1 MQSIMAP
8 KPLARLG
15 RSMSS
20 DWNYANDIRD
30 IIQTRPPRYTTN
42 VVRIGLVLFVVGL
55 IWAYFATLEEV
66 TRGDGRV
73 IPSRQIQVVQ
83 APDSGIVETIF
94 IEEGDIVEE
103 GQALIEIDDT
113 TFSSQLGEIR
123 QRRFALMA
131 KIARLRAE
139 ADQTPLSFP
148 DTLLTA
154 VPGLIAEE
162 QNVYRDKKLSLE
174 NELSVLRNQANQKE
188 QEYREL
194 LAKQRKLD
202 AVIALLARE
211 VEIKQRLFER
221 KVLPE
226 IEFIQLQR
234 QLTESEGELDITKAS
249 VARALAAK
257 EEATERSRNAVSTF
271 VSEARQQL
279 AEARGEL
286 AVIDESMKGAA
297 DRVRRTGL
305 VSPVKGIVNKLNIT
319 TIGAVV
325 QPGADLIEIVPLED
339 TLLIEAQIRPKDV
352 AFLHPGQKAQVKIT
366 AYDFSVYGG
375 LEGELERISAD
386 TTEDEEGNRFF
397 RVMIRTDKN
406 FLGSDTNP
414 LPIIPGMVASIDILT
429 GKKSVLDY
437 ILKPIKKVRD
447 EALRE
452 R

>member
-1 MQSIMAP
+1 
-8 KPLARLG
+8 
-15 RSMSS
+15 MSGG

-30 IIQTRPPRYTTN
+30 VIQTRPPRYTTN
-42 VVRIGLVLFVVGL
+42 VVRIGLVLLVVGL
-55 IWAYFATLEEV
+55 AWAYFATLEEV

-83 APDSGIVETIF
+83 APDTGIVEKIF
-94 IEEGDIVEE
+94 VREGDIVEE
-103 GQALIEIDDT
+103 GQVLIEIDDT

-123 QRRFALMA
+123 QRQWALMA
-131 KIARLRAE
+131 KIARLQAE
-139 ADQTPLSFP
+139 ADQKTLAFP
-148 DTLLTA
+148 ELISKA

-162 QNVYRDKKLSLE
+162 ENVYRDKQTSLE
-174 NELSVLRNQANQKE
+174 NELSVLRNQSSQRE
-188 QEYREL
+188 QEYQEL
-194 LAKQRKLD
+194 LAKEQKLE
-202 AVIALLARE
+202 AVIEIMARE
-211 VEIKQRLFER
+211 VEINQRLFER

-226 IEFIQLQR
+226 IEFLRLQR
-234 QLTESEGELDITKAS
+234 QLKESEGELAITRAS
-249 VARALAAK
+249 LQRALAAK
-257 EEATERSRNAVSTF
+257 EEARERSRNAVSTF

-286 AVIDESMKGAA
+286 AVINESLKGAA
-297 DRVRRTGL
+297 DRVRRTEL
-305 VSPVKGIVNKLNIT
+305 VSPVKGIINKLNIT

-325 QPGADLIEIVPLED
+325 QPAADLVEIVPLED

-352 AFLHPGQKAQVKIT
+352 AFLHPDQKAQVKIT
-366 AYDFSVYGG
+366 AYDYSVYGG
-375 LEGELERISAD
+375 LEGRLERISAD

-406 FLGSDTNP
+406 YLGSDTNP
-414 LPIIPGMVASIDILT
+414 LPIIPGMVASVDILT
-429 GKKSVLDY
+429 GEKTVLDY

>member
-1 MQSIMAP
+1 MNS
-8 KPLARLG
+8 G
-15 RSMSS
+15 

-30 IIQTRPPRYTTN
+30 VIQTKPPRYTTN
-42 VVRIGLVLFVVGL
+42 VIRIGLVLFVVL
-55 IWAYFATLEEV
+55 LVWAYFASLEEV

-83 APDSGIVETIF
+83 APEQGIVEKIF
-94 IEEGDIVEE
+94 VREGDIVEQ
-103 GQALIEIDDT
+103 GQSLIEIDDT

-123 QRRFALMA
+123 QRQLGLMA
-131 KIARLRAE
+131 RIARLDSE
-139 ADQTPLSFP
+139 ADQQELVFP
-148 DTLLTA
+148 EALAQA

-162 QNVYRDKKLSLE
+162 ENVYLDKKASLE
-174 NELSVLRNQANQKE
+174 NELRVLENQALQKE
-188 QEYREL
+188 QEYQEL
-194 LAKQRKLD
+194 LAKQAKLES
-202 AVIALLARE
+202 VTEIMERE
-211 VEIKQRLFER
+211 VEIKQSLYER

-226 IEFIQLQR
+226 IEFLQLQR
-234 QLTESEGELDITKAS
+234 QLKESEGELAITKAS
-249 VARALAAK
+249 VQRSLAAK
-257 EEATERSRNAVSTF
+257 EEAKERSRNAVSTF
-271 VSEARQQL
+271 VAEASQQL

-286 AVIDESMKGAA
+286 AVINETMKGAT
-297 DRVRRTGL
+297 DRVRRTEL

-325 QPGADLIEIVPLED
+325 QPAADLVEIVPLED

-375 LEGELERISAD
+375 LEGNLERISAD

-406 FLGSDTNP
+406 YLGPDTDP

-429 GKKSVLDY
+429 GEKTVLDY
-437 ILKPIKKVRD
+437 ILKPINKVRD

>member
-1 MQSIMAP
+1 MNS
-8 KPLARLG
+8 G
-15 RSMSS
+15 

-42 VVRIGLVLFVVGL
+42 VIRIGLLLFVVGL
-55 IWAYFATLEEV
+55 VWAYFATLEEV

-83 APDSGIVETIF
+83 APDTGIVEKIF
-94 IEEGDIVEE
+94 VREGDVVEE

-123 QRRFALMA
+123 QRRWALMA
-131 KIARLRAE
+131 RIARLQAE
-139 ADQTPLSFP
+139 ADQITLEFP
-148 DTLLTA
+148 EILTKA
-154 VPGLIAEE
+154 VPNLIAEE
-162 QNVYRDKKLSLE
+162 QNVYRDKKANLQ
-174 NELSVLRNQANQKE
+174 NELAVLHNQASQKE
-188 QEYREL
+188 QEYQEL
-194 LAKQRKLD
+194 LAKERKLD
-202 AVIALLARE
+202 STLELLARE
-211 VEIKQRLFER
+211 VEINQRLFER

-226 IEFIQLQR
+226 IEFIRLER
-234 QLTESEGELDITKAS
+234 QLRESQGELNITKAS
-249 VARALAAK
+249 VQRSLAAK
-257 EEATERSRNAVSTF
+257 DEASGRSKNAVSTF

-286 AVIDESMKGAA
+286 AVVNESMKGAA
-297 DRVRRTGL
+297 DRVRRTEL
-305 VSPVKGIVNKLNIT
+305 VSPVKGIINKLNIT

-325 QPGADLIEIVPLED
+325 QPAANLVEIVPLED

-375 LEGELERISAD
+375 LEGNLERISAD

-429 GKKSVLDY
+429 GTKTVLDY

>member
-1 MQSIMAP
+1 MNS
-8 KPLARLG
+8 G
-15 RSMSS
+15 

-30 IIQTRPPRYTTN
+30 VIQTKPPRYTTN
-42 VVRIGLVLFVVGL
+42 VIRIGLVLFL
-55 IWAYFATLEEV
+55 AMLAWAYFATLEEV

-73 IPSRQIQVVQ
+73 VPSRQIQVVQ
-83 APDSGIVETIF
+83 APDRGIVEKIF
-94 IEEGDIVEE
+94 VREGDIVEE
-103 GQALIEIDDT
+103 GQPLIEIDDT

-123 QRRFALMA
+123 QRRWALMA
-131 KIARLRAE
+131 RVARLDSE
-139 ADQTPLSFP
+139 ADQRALKFP
-148 DTLLTA
+148 ELLA
-154 VPGLIAEE
+154 SEAPGLIAEE
-162 QNVYRDKKLSLE
+162 ENVYRDKKASLD
-174 NELSVLRNQANQKE
+174 NELRVLQNQASQRE
-188 QEYREL
+188 QEYQEL
-194 LAKQRKLD
+194 LAKQTKLE
-202 AVIALLARE
+202 AVIEIMKRE
-211 VEIKQRLFER
+211 VEIKQKLYDR

-226 IEFIQLQR
+226 IEFLQLQR
-234 QLTESEGELDITKAS
+234 QLKESEGELAITKAS
-249 VARALAAK
+249 VRRAEAAR
-257 EEATERSRNAVSTF
+257 EEARERSSSAVATF
-271 VSEARQQL
+271 VSEASQQL

-286 AVIDESMKGAA
+286 AVINETLKGAA
-297 DRVRRTGL
+297 DRVRRTEL
-305 VSPVKGIVNKLNIT
+305 VSPVKGIINKLNIT

-325 QPGADLIEIVPLED
+325 QPAADLVEIVPLED

-375 LEGELERISAD
+375 LEGNLERISAD

-406 FLGSDTNP
+406 HLGPDTEP

-429 GKKSVLDY
+429 GEKTVLDY

>member
-1 MQSIMAP
+1 
-8 KPLARLG
+8 
-15 RSMSS
+15 MSG

-30 IIQTRPPRYTTN
+30 VIQTKPPRYTTN
-42 VVRIGLVLFVVGL
+42 IVRIGLVLFFVLL
-55 IWAYFATLEEV
+55 IWAYFASLEEV

-83 APDSGIVETIF
+83 APDTGIVEKIF
-94 IEEGDIVEE
+94 VREGDIVEE

-131 KIARLRAE
+131 KIARLEAE
-139 ADQTPLSFP
+139 ADQVPLAFP
-148 DTLLTA
+148 EVLSKA
-154 VPGLIAEE
+154 VPGLISEE
-162 QNVYRDKKLSLE
+162 ENVYRDKKSSLE
-174 NELSVLRNQANQKE
+174 NELSVLRNQASQKE
-188 QEYREL
+188 QEHQEL
-194 LAKQRKLD
+194 LAKENKLD
-202 AVIALLARE
+202 AVIEIMARE
-211 VEIKQRLFER
+211 VEINQKLFER

-226 IEFIQLQR
+226 IEFLRLQR
-234 QLTESEGELDITKAS
+234 QLKESEGELAVTKAS
-249 VARALAAK
+249 VLRSLAAK
-257 EEATERSRNAVSTF
+257 EEARERSRNAVSTF

-286 AVIDESMKGAA
+286 AVINESMRGAA
-297 DRVRRTGL
+297 DRVRRTEL
-305 VSPVKGIVNKLNIT
+305 VSPVKGIINKLNIT

-325 QPGADLIEIVPLED
+325 QPAADLVEIVPLED

-352 AFLHPGQKAQVKIT
+352 AFLHPDQKAQVKIT

-375 LEGELERISAD
+375 LEGRLERISAD

-406 FLGSDTNP
+406 YLGSDTDP
-414 LPIIPGMVASIDILT
+414 LPIIPGMVASVDILT
-429 GKKSVLDY
+429 GEKTVLDY

>member
-1 MQSIMAP
+1 MNS
-8 KPLARLG
+8 G
-15 RSMSS
+15 

-30 IIQTRPPRYTTN
+30 VIQTKPPRYTTN
-42 VVRIGLVLFVVGL
+42 VIRIGLVLFL
-55 IWAYFATLEEV
+55 ALLAWAYFATLEEV

-73 IPSRQIQVVQ
+73 VPSRQIQVVQ
-83 APDSGIVETIF
+83 APDRGIVEKIF
-94 IEEGDIVEE
+94 VREGDIVEE
-103 GQALIEIDDT
+103 GQPLIEIDDT

-123 QRRFALMA
+123 QRRWALMA
-131 KIARLRAE
+131 RVARLDSE
-139 ADQTPLSFP
+139 ADQRALDFP
-148 DTLLTA
+148 ELLA
-154 VPGLIAEE
+154 SEAPDLIAEE
-162 QNVYRDKKLSLE
+162 ENVYRDKKASLD
-174 NELSVLRNQANQKE
+174 NELRVLQNQASQRE
-188 QEYREL
+188 QEYQEL
-194 LAKQRKLD
+194 LAKQTKLE
-202 AVIALLARE
+202 AVIEIMKRE
-211 VEIKQRLFER
+211 VEIKQKLYDR

-226 IEFIQLQR
+226 IEFLQLQR
-234 QLTESEGELDITKAS
+234 QLKESEGELAITKAS
-249 VARALAAK
+249 VRRAEAAR
-257 EEATERSRNAVSTF
+257 EEARERSSSAVATF
-271 VSEARQQL
+271 VSEASQLL

-286 AVIDESMKGAA
+286 AVINETLKGAA
-297 DRVRRTGL
+297 DRVRRTEL
-305 VSPVKGIVNKLNIT
+305 VSPVKGIINKLNIT

-325 QPGADLIEIVPLED
+325 QPAADLVEIVPLED

-375 LEGELERISAD
+375 LEGNLERISAD

-406 FLGSDTNP
+406 HLGPDTEP

-429 GKKSVLDY
+429 GEKTVLDY

>member
-1 MQSIMAP
+1 MNP
-8 KPLARLG
+8 G
-15 RSMSS
+15 

-42 VVRIGLVLFVVGL
+42 VIRIGLALFVVGL
-55 IWAYFATLEEV
+55 AWAYLATLEEV

-83 APDSGIVETIF
+83 APDAGIVDNIF
-94 IEEGDIVEE
+94 IQEGDIVEE
-103 GQALIEIDDT
+103 GQSLIEIDDT

-123 QRRFALMA
+123 QRQWALMA
-131 KIARLRAE
+131 RIERLQAE
-139 ADQTPLSFP
+139 ADQKPLVFP
-148 DTLLTA
+148 EVLEKE
-154 VPGLIAEE
+154 VPDLIAGES
-162 QNVYRDKKLSLE
+162 NVYRDKKTSLE
-174 NELSVLRNQANQKE
+174 NELSVLRNQASQRE
-188 QEYREL
+188 QEYQEL
-194 LAKQRKLD
+194 LAKQAKLD
-202 AVIALLARE
+202 SVIKIMARE
-211 VEIKQRLFER
+211 VEINQRLYER

-226 IEFIQLQR
+226 IEFLRLSR
-234 QLTESEGELDITKAS
+234 QLKESEGELQITKAS
-249 VARALAAK
+249 VLRSQAAK
-257 EEATERSRNAVSTF
+257 EEARERSRSAVSTF

-279 AEARGEL
+279 AESRGEL
-286 AVIDESMKGAA
+286 AVINESLKGAA
-297 DRVRRTGL
+297 DRVRRTEL

-325 QPGADLIEIVPLED
+325 QPGADLVEIVPLED

-366 AYDFSVYGG
+366 AYDYSIYGG

-397 RVMIRTDKN
+397 RVTVRTDKN
-406 FLGSDTNP
+406 YLGSDTDP

-429 GKKSVLDY
+429 GEKTVLDY

-447 EALRE
+447 QALRE

>member
-1 MQSIMAP
+1 MNS
-8 KPLARLG
+8 G
-15 RSMSS
+15 

-30 IIQTRPPRYTTN
+30 VIQTKPPRYTTN
-42 VVRIGLVLFVVGL
+42 VIRIGLVLFVVAVV
-55 IWAYFATLEEV
+55 WAYFASLEEV

-83 APDSGIVETIF
+83 APEQGIVEKIF
-94 IEEGDIVEE
+94 VREGDIVEE
-103 GQALIEIDDT
+103 GQPLIEIDDT

-123 QRRFALMA
+123 QRRWALMA
-131 KIARLRAE
+131 RIARLDSE
-139 ADQTPLSFP
+139 ADQQPLTFP
-148 DTLLTA
+148 DMLTKA
-154 VPGLIAEE
+154 VPALIEE
-162 QNVYRDKKLSLE
+162 EENVYRDKKISLD
-174 NELSVLRNQANQKE
+174 NELSVLQNQASQKE
-188 QEYREL
+188 QEYQEL
-194 LAKQRKLD
+194 LAKEDKLD
-202 AVIALLARE
+202 AVIEIMKRE
-211 VEIKQRLFER
+211 VEINQNLYER

-226 IEFIQLQR
+226 IEFLRLQR
-234 QLTESEGELDITKAS
+234 QLKESEGELKITNAS
-249 VARALAAK
+249 VQRALAAK
-257 EEATERSRNAVSTF
+257 EEAKERSRNAVSTF

-286 AVIDESMKGAA
+286 AVINESMKGAA
-297 DRVRRTGL
+297 DRVRRTEL

-325 QPGADLIEIVPLED
+325 QPAADLVEIVPLED
-339 TLLIEAQIRPKDV
+339 TLLIEAQIRPQDV

-366 AYDFSVYGG
+366 AYDFSVYGA
-375 LEGELERISAD
+375 LEGNLERISAD

-406 FLGSDTNP
+406 YLGSDTDP

-429 GKKSVLDY
+429 GKKTVLDY

>member
-1 MQSIMAP
+1 MAS
-8 KPLARLG
+8 G
-15 RSMSS
+15 

-42 VVRIGLVLFVVGL
+42 VIRIGLVLFVVAL
-55 IWAYFATLEEV
+55 LWAYFASIEEV

-83 APDSGIVETIF
+83 APDTGIVEKIF
-94 IEEGDIVEE
+94 VREGDIVEQ

-123 QRRFALMA
+123 QRRWALMA
-131 KIARLRAE
+131 RIARLDSE
-139 ADQTPLSFP
+139 ADQLPLEFP
-148 DTLLTA
+148 ELLTKA
-154 VPGLIAEE
+154 VPELIEE
-162 QNVYRDKKLSLE
+162 EENVYRDKKISLD
-174 NELSVLRNQANQKE
+174 NELSVLRNQASQKE
-188 QEYREL
+188 QEYQEL
-194 LAKQRKLD
+194 LATETKLD
-202 AVIALLARE
+202 SVIEILKRE
-211 VEIKQRLFER
+211 VEINQRLFER

-226 IEFIQLQR
+226 IEFLRLQR
-234 QLTESEGELDITKAS
+234 QLKESEGELAVTKAS
-249 VARALAAK
+249 VQRALAAK
-257 EEATERSRNAVSTF
+257 EEAKERSRNATSTF

-286 AVIDESMKGAA
+286 AVINESMKGAA
-297 DRVRRTGL
+297 DRVRRTEL

-325 QPGADLIEIVPLED
+325 QPAADLVEIVPLED

-375 LEGELERISAD
+375 LEGFLERISAD

-406 FLGSDTNP
+406 YLGSDTDP

-429 GKKSVLDY
+429 GEKTVLDY